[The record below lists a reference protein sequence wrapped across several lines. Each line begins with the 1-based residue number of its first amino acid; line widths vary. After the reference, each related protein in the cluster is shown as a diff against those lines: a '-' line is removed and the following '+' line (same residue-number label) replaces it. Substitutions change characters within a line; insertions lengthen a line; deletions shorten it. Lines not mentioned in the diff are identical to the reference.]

1 MRNNINDNMK
11 VQFVNE
17 FGTAITDGNFP
28 ASGSYIEVG
37 EFQHFAYLVKY
48 GTLDSALTAQ
58 VRQDTSATETASIKD
73 ITSAVITIG
82 ATDDGK
88 WATIEVETA
97 RLDSNNLFHFVTLAV
112 SGAAGANDFLDLA
125 FLGWGART
133 RPVTQVA
140 NYDQAIEIIG

>member
-1 MRNNINDNMK
+1 MRNNIHDNTK

-17 FGTAITDGNFP
+17 FGTAIVDGNFP

-37 EFQHFAYLVKY
+37 EFQEFAYLVKY
-48 GTLDSALTAQ
+48 GTLDSELTAQ

-73 ITSAVITIG
+73 ITSAVITIAAG
-82 ATDDGK
+82 DDGK
-88 WATIEVETA
+88 WATIDVETA
-97 RLDSNNLFHFVTLAV
+97 RLDGNNLFHFVTLAV
-112 SGAAGANDFLDLA
+112 SGAGGANDFLDIA

-140 NYDQAIEIIG
+140 NYDQAIEILG